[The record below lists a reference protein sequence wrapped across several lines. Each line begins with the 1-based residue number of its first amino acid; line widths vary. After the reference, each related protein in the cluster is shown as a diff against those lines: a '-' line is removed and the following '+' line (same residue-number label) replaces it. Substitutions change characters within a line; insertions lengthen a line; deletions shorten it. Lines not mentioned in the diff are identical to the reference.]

1 MWRESKEGEEES
13 QSVCVGAEAVSGG
26 GGALRGLDPTGPFVT
41 SRRCDWGKSGLT
53 PLSLSRS
60 QAKVCEKS
68 APLNHFQW
76 DLEAAGQ

>member
-1 MWRESKEGEEES
+1 M
-13 QSVCVGAEAVSGG
+13 CVGTEAASGG
-26 GGALRGLDPTGPFVT
+26 GGTLTGLDPAGPFVT

-53 PLSLSRS
+53 LLSLSHS
-60 QAKVCEKS
+60 QGKVCEKS